1 MAKRKKKFKLS
12 NGFTLIIAIIIIAI
26 ALFYY
31 FNEEKQKEI
40 QYSALNDVF
49 TSQAIAVDNDVMN
62 IHFIDVGQGDCIF
75 IEFPDGKNM
84 LIDAGNNGKEDNVI
98 SYLSNLK
105 IKNITLVLATHADA
119 DHTGGMKEVF
129 EEFNVQF
136 CLRPFVYYNG
146 EEKSKFE
153 DTFNVISS
161 AEKSASC
168 KTKTY
173 RDFLSAILNEKCGYE
188 YFNKDSDFSQSLTYE
203 GAESSYSIDFLTPIA
218 SAPYIGYS
226 DPNDYSPIFVLSYG
240 GFDIMFTGDAEK
252 EAEAELL
259 TSNITLPDVDV
270 LKVGHHGSETS
281 TTMELLRKIKP
292 EYSIIMSGVPNSYGH
307 PRQAVLDRIDEVNS
321 VICRTDLQGN
331 IVIKVKSD
339 GSYSVYTQREASYK
353 QLREGVKKSDEIE

>member
-1 MAKRKKKFKLS
+1 MARRKKFKTA
-12 NGFTLIIAIIIIAI
+12 NGFTLLIAVIIIAI

-31 FNEEKQKEI
+31 YHQEKQKAI

-49 TSQAIAVDNDVMN
+49 TSQAIAINNDVMK

-84 LIDAGNNGKEDNVI
+84 LIDSGNNGKEDDVI
-98 SYLSNLK
+98 GYLNDLN

-129 EEFNVQF
+129 KEFNVGF

-153 DTFNVISS
+153 DNFNVLSK
-161 AEKSASC
+161 AEKSEPC
-168 KTKTY
+168 KTATY
-173 RDFLSAILNEKCGYE
+173 RDFLLAILNEECGYE
-188 YFNKDSDFSQSLTYE
+188 YFNADSDFSQSLTYE
-203 GAESSYSIDFLTPIA
+203 GVASAYSIDFLTPTA

-226 DPNDYSPIFVLSYG
+226 DPNDYSPIFILSYG
-240 GFDIMFTGDAEK
+240 EFDIMFTGDAERD
-252 EAEAELL
+252 AEAELL
-259 TSNITLPDVDV
+259 ISYPNLPDVDV

-281 TTMELLRKIKP
+281 TTMELLKKIKP
-292 EYSIIMSGVPNSYGH
+292 EYSVIMSGVPNTYGH

-321 VICRTDLQGN
+321 TICRTDLQGN
-331 IVIKVKSD
+331 IVIEVKSD
-339 GSYSVYTQREASYK
+339 GSYLVETQRNATYD
-353 QLREGVKKSDEIE
+353 QLREGVKKKEEIE